1 MSVYEDK
8 NKTPSHNNRVSIT
21 APRHY
26 LDPSKLDINN
36 KEWYKL
42 IMYSDLSCMSYQQF
56 RMVLRIERVMT
67 PVARDL

>member
-8 NKTPSHNNRVSIT
+8 NKTPSQNNRVSIT
-21 APRHY
+21 ASRHY

-42 IMYSDLSCMSYQQF
+42 IMYSDLSYMSYQ
-56 RMVLRIERVMT
+56 
-67 PVARDL
+67 